1 VGEKMALTEQEED
14 RIVLKLVDRLSP
26 FMEEMR
32 SGMRDMK
39 ARIDGLERRIDTIP
53 PIINRMDKELRDEI
67 KASEERVGARME
79 AMIKEVETK
88 LGERIDNLEK
98 SFKHEINTIARTVYS
113 LKADYYKV
121 VDRVL
126 YAEEKLGIKRPFE
139 EM

>member
-1 VGEKMALTEQEED
+1 MALTEQEED

-32 SGMRDMK
+32 SGMRDMQ
-39 ARIDGLERRIDTIP
+39 ARIDNLEKKVDAIP
-53 PIINRMDKELRDEI
+53 PIINRMDKELREEI
-67 KASEERVGARME
+67 KASEERVE
-79 AMIKEVETK
+79 AK

>member
-1 VGEKMALTEQEED
+1 MALTEQEED

-32 SGMRDMK
+32 RGMRDMQD
-39 ARIDGLERRIDTIP
+39 RIDGLERRIDAIP
-53 PIINRMDKELRDEI
+53 PIINRMDKELREEI
-67 KASEERVGARME
+67 KASEERTK
-79 AMIKEVETK
+79 AMIKDAETRI
-88 LGERIDNLEK
+88 GERIDNLEK

-121 VDRVL
+121 VDRAL
-126 YAEEKLGIKRPFE
+126 YADEKLGIKRPFE